1 MITFFNYFVKLT
13 GWFVQKIIFRTK
25 ISYEDK
31 SVQSR
36 KIKGPAVIIS
46 NHTSVYDYVVC
57 MFTFPFRTLRY
68 QMAEVL
74 FKKKLLGLFL
84 KMLGGIKVDRYTG
97 DAACVEKSI
106 KILKKGGVVGV
117 FPESR
122 LPKTGE
128 ETPLPFKQGAA
139 YLALY
144 CNVPVIPVYLSGGYF
159 GKNRAEII
167 IGKPLNVYDF
177 VDDSKDDKENLTLV
191 SERLR
196 NKIIDLGKL
205 LKNEER

>member
-13 GWFVQKIIFRTK
+13 GWIVQKIIFRTK

-36 KIKGPAVIIS
+36 KIKGPALIIS

-128 ETPLPFKQGAA
+128 EIPLPFKQGAA